1 MLFVAMVL
9 LGIGLF
15 MVLCLKVA
23 LMIRTYRKQ
32 KKIHGM
38 VKLIAFYEKWLSEEI
53 EDHQFNTAV
62 YHQMVDLIIYY
73 RRISRQESE
82 RFELLFQ
89 NFRTYEADPKAK
101 KHELIERYV
110 KDKIIYF
117 RNLLNTML

>member
-23 LMIRTYRKQ
+23 LMVRTYRKQ

-101 KHELIERYV
+101 Q
-110 KDKIIYF
+110 
-117 RNLLNTML
+117 T